1 MWPIIGHQWAIELLT
16 HGIQTRKL
24 SHAYLF
30 VGPNQVGK
38 RTLGNALSQAILCTE
53 ENAPCGTCR
62 SCQLIHRGRHPD
74 VQVVASDGNRIKI
87 EAIREMQHL
96 VALSPVE
103 GPYRIILIPEFDR
116 ATTSAA
122 NALLKTLEEPPST
135 VILILTATN
144 VEALLPTIVSR
155 CQIVPLRLVPAA
167 EIRAALISRGIAA
180 DRARLLSHLAQ
191 GRIGWALD
199 AAQDESQ
206 LEKRDKIMDSLSAL
220 ARGGY
225 TTRFAWAEQL
235 SRKPNRVA
243 GVLEAMTSWWHD
255 ILLLSAQSTT
265 PITNI
270 DRQDE
275 LHDWAS
281 RYPVGAAK
289 GALQAIRETTWKLEH
304 NANLRLALEVLA
316 LDLPITSHEWNHT

>member
-16 HGIQTRKL
+16 HGIQTHKL

-30 VGPNQVGK
+30 CGPNQVGK
-38 RTLGNALSQAILCTE
+38 KTLGRALAQAILCTE
-53 ENAPCGTCR
+53 AQAPCGTCR
-62 SCQLIHRGRHPD
+62 SCRLIQRERHPD
-74 VQVVASDGNRIKI
+74 VQVVASDGDRIKI
-87 EAIREMQHL
+87 DAIREMQHL
-96 VALSPVE
+96 VALSPIE
-103 GPYRIILIPEFDR
+103 GSYRIILIPDFDR

-135 VILILTATN
+135 VILVLTATN

-155 CQIVPLRLVPAA
+155 CQVVPLRLLPAA
-167 EIRAALISRGIAA
+167 EIRAALVSRAV
-180 DRARLLSHLAQ
+180 DTDKARLLSHLAQ
-191 GRIGWALD
+191 GRVGWAL
-199 AAQDESQ
+199 AAAEDESR
-206 LEKRDKIMDSLSAL
+206 LEKRNEIMDGLSDL
-220 ARGGY
+220 ARAGY
-225 TTRFAWAEQL
+225 TARFAWAEQL
-235 SRKPNRVA
+235 SRKPDRVA
-243 GVLEAMTSWWHD
+243 GVLEAMTSWWRD

-275 LHDWAS
+275 LHDWAA
-281 RYPVGAAK
+281 RYSVDAARN
-289 GALQAIRETTWKLEH
+289 ALQAIRETTWKLEH